1 MSYDGYGNRYG
12 YSYGYGYGY
21 GYGDDYNDDTP
32 QWFLLG
38 STIVAVDLNYS
49 GMCNPCWNE
58 MTSS

>member
-1 MSYDGYGNRYG
+1 MTVSYDGYGNRYG

-38 STIVAVDLNYS
+38 STIVAVDLNYPQRS
-49 GMCNPCWNE
+49 KHV
-58 MTSS
+58 